1 MRFVMRKDY
10 TSTQEVYLIDNK
22 LFNYVAFSFYHIFLL
37 FANVL
42 SEISNFFLRA
52 RVISGKNDAYSA
64 HNFHTWKI

>member
-1 MRFVMRKDY
+1 MRKDY

-42 SEISNFFLRA
+42 SEISNFFTCACYKRK
-52 RVISGKNDAYSA
+52 KNDAYSA
-64 HNFHTWKI
+64 HNFQTWKI